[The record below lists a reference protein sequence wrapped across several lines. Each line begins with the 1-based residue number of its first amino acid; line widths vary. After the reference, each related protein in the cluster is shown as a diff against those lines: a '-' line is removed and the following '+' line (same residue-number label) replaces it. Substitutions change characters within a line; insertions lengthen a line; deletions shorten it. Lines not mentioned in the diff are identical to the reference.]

1 MNNSIV
7 VEKDKADLNG
17 IWVLKDFKND
27 RLRN

>member
-1 MNNSIV
+1 MKNSIL

-27 RLRN
+27 LLRN

>member
-17 IWVLKDFKND
+17 IWVLKDLKND
-27 RLRN
+27 LLRN